1 MMRDI
6 DLFQQALGLEPP
18 WRVVRSEFN
27 LEKRR
32 LDIFIDFPKGA
43 TFTCPA
49 CGEKGLTAYDTQP
62 KTWRHLN
69 FFQHEAYLTA
79 RVPRVHCEKCGATRL
94 VEVPWA
100 RKGSGFTLLFEAMIM
115 MLAKAMPVRSIADMV
130 GEHDTRLWRILH
142 YYVEQA
148 LEAADY
154 SEVAVLGIDE
164 TASKRGHDYVSLFVD
179 LEVPR
184 VVYVTEGKEA
194 ATVKRFKEHLMCHG
208 GDAEKIR
215 QVCCDMSPAFMKG
228 ITENFPNASITFDK
242 FHVMKILNEAVDQV
256 RREEQRRRP
265 ELKKTRYLWLK
276 NPGNLK
282 KSQGTRLRELRLRHR
297 NLKTNR
303 AYHLRLNFQEFFK
316 QPLYLAEKFLKEWY
330 FWATHSRLEPMK
342 QAAYTIKRHWQG
354 VLQWFKSRISN
365 GILEGINSLI
375 QAAKARARGYR
386 TTRNFITMI
395 YLIGGKLNFNL
406 PT

>member
-1 MMRDI
+1 
-6 DLFQQALGLEPP
+6 
-18 WRVVRSEFN
+18 
-27 LEKRR
+27 
-32 LDIFIDFPKGA
+32 
-43 TFTCPA
+43 
-49 CGEKGLTAYDTQP
+49 
-62 KTWRHLN
+62 
-69 FFQHEAYLTA
+69 
-79 RVPRVHCEKCGATRL
+79 L

-115 MLAKAMPVRSIADMV
+115 MLAKAMPVRSIAEMV

-142 YYVEQA
+142 HYVEQA
-148 LEAADY
+148 LEEADD
-154 SEVAVLGIDE
+154 SEVEVVGIDE

-179 LEVPR
+179 LQVPR
-184 VVYVTEGKEA
+184 VLYATEGKDA
-194 ATVKRFKEHLMCHG
+194 STVKRFKEDLIEHG
-208 GDAEKIR
+208 GREENLS
-215 QVCCDMSPAFMKG
+215 QMCCDMSPAFIKG
-228 ITENFPNASITFDK
+228 ITENFPDASITFDK
-242 FHVMKILNEAVDQV
+242 FHVVKILNEAVDQV
-256 RREEQRRRP
+256 RREEQKQRP

-316 QPLYLAEKFLKEWY
+316 QPLYSAEEFLKEWY

-342 QAAYTIKRHWQG
+342 KAAYTIKRHWQG

-386 TTRNFITMI
+386 TTRNLITMI